1 MRIWVIFNN
10 QFRPPPQVIEPCWP
24 AVIQRSLELGT
35 RASTATALRHLL
47 AIAEISRLKRNAD
60 IEVRIVSIPNDWS
73 PPVEGTF
80 VKKSMN
86 ALADLGEKM
95 GANPASWRTDV
106 P

>member
-1 MRIWVIFNN
+1 
-10 QFRPPPQVIEPCWP
+10 
-24 AVIQRSLELGT
+24 LELGT